1 MSEGVLDDATLARVE
16 DVLQSACGVT
26 LARSLRRSLETALAR
41 AARSRGLEPDAFL
54 RRLLVREAAAVECFI
69 EHAVIGETYF
79 FRHPEHLRTLARLA
93 QAHPAP
99 CFQVWSAGCASGE
112 EPYSIAMA
120 LMAEGLPEGRF
131 RVLATDVSGRALQRA
146 REGVYGP
153 WSLRRIE
160 PEQEK
165 RFLVANGDDYSVIP
179 QVRHAVEFRRHNL
192 AVDPPPFMG
201 LGAIFCRNVLIYF
214 PTELAREVL
223 KRFISALAPGGLL
236 FVSPAEVPLTNGL
249 GLETVDAEGSVA
261 LRVPAPGAPRAVTPE
276 ARLPRLGMGRNQVAS
291 PVSPAGWSHALG
303 DSRARRARV
312 PEGRPSQSEPV
323 TSRPAWAASTPDAAT
338 PAVPRSVA
346 VDALAAEEVPPL
358 ERAIIAA
365 RAGHFEEAEALA
377 REAAKAL
384 VPEAYLLLSMVA
396 EVRGDLNG
404 AVEAVRKA
412 LYLEPRLAL
421 GHATLVALYGRMD
434 RPEDAERAR
443 QNALRAL
450 DGLDDEHPLR
460 GVETMTA
467 GGLRQALAPVEQAG
481 WLGVR

>member
-1 MSEGVLDDATLARVE
+1 M
-16 DVLQSACGVT
+16 
-26 LARSLRRSLETALAR
+26 
-41 AARSRGLEPDAFL
+41 
-54 RRLLVREAAAVECFI
+54 
-69 EHAVIGETYF
+69 
-79 FRHPEHLRTLARLA
+79 
-93 QAHPAP
+93 
-99 CFQVWSAGCASGE
+99 
-112 EPYSIAMA
+112 
-120 LMAEGLPEGRF
+120 
-131 RVLATDVSGRALQRA
+131 
-146 REGVYGP
+146 
-153 WSLRRIE
+153 
-160 PEQEK
+160 
-165 RFLVANGDDYSVIP
+165 
-179 QVRHAVEFRRHNL
+179 
-192 AVDPPPFMG
+192 
-201 LGAIFCRNVLIYF
+201 
-214 PTELAREVL
+214 
-223 KRFISALAPGGLL
+223 
-236 FVSPAEVPLTNGL
+236 
-249 GLETVDAEGSVA
+249 
-261 LRVPAPGAPRAVTPE
+261 
-276 ARLPRLGMGRNQVAS
+276 
-291 PVSPAGWSHALG
+291 
-303 DSRARRARV
+303 
-312 PEGRPSQSEPV
+312 
-323 TSRPAWAASTPDAAT
+323 SRPAWAASTPDAAT